1 MVAGVRY
8 MITALAN
15 KVADFIYS
23 SSDLSED
30 DRSIIAYGYEI
41 IISSAIAFGLLIITG
56 LIFNKL
62 LEIAVF
68 FLFFYILRQ
77 RTGGYHADTYLKCN
91 LIFEINLIIV
101 MLISYIEFPPY
112 WLFIFNILTFIACFV
127 LALMKAPIENKNK
140 PIPFNSR
147 ERHKITAIVLI
158 IIFEVISL
166 CLFSF
171 SYYNI
176 SFCIT
181 MAMASTAIAMIIK
194 SR

>member
-8 MITALAN
+8 MITALAH

-41 IISSAIAFGLLIITG
+41 IISTVITFGLLIITG
-56 LIFNKL
+56 LVFNKL

-68 FLFFYILRQ
+68 FLFFYVLRQ
-77 RTGGYHADTYLKCN
+77 RTGGYHADTYFKCN

-101 MLISYIEFPPY
+101 MLLCCVEFPPN
-112 WLFIFNILTFIACFV
+112 WLFLFNILTFIACFV
-127 LALMKAPIENKNK
+127 LILLKAPIENKNK
-140 PIPFNSR
+140 PIPFESR
-147 ERHKITAIVLI
+147 KKHKITAMVLI
-158 IIFEVISL
+158 VIFEILTL
-166 CLFSF
+166 CVFNYLSF
-171 SYYNI
+171 

-181 MAMASTAIAMIIK
+181 MAMASTAVAMIIK